1 MDAFI
6 GEICLFAPTFAP
18 RGWVFCRGQLLP
30 INQNQ
35 ALFSLLGTTYGGD
48 GRVNFALP
56 NLIGRS
62 AMGFGQGSGLT
73 DRILGEIPGTTTNTI
88 SISQMPAHTHTLS
101 GTLSIPATNSTGNQQ
116 SPAAGYFASDGTQ
129 KYDIQQDGVTMQ
141 PATLNLTVGNTGT
154 GIPITNMMP
163 YLALNYII
171 CLSGIFPPR
180 S

>member
-6 GEICLFAPTFAP
+6 GEICLFAPNFAP
-18 RGWVFCRGQLLP
+18 RGWAFCRGQLLP

-62 AMGFGQGSGLT
+62 AMGFGQGAGLT
-73 DRILGEIPGTTTNTI
+73 NRSLGEAPGATTNTI
-88 SISQMPAHTHTLS
+88 SIAQLPAHTHTLS
-101 GTLSIPATNSTGNQQ
+101 GTLALPANNATGNQQ

-129 KYDIQQDGVTMQ
+129 KYDAQQDGVTMQ
-141 PATLNLTVGNTGT
+141 PATLSLTVGNTG
-154 GIPITNMMP
+154 GSNAINNMMP

-171 CLSGIFPPR
+171 CLTGVFPSR
-180 S
+180 N